1 MSNFCFICCRKPADL
16 PRRKLSFAAVSRSLI
31 RHPTQTRSG
40 YYQARAPDWT
50 SRPPILPCSDSDVVD
65 YFRKLLPPLE
75 FPEDVAIRMITHSS
89 WRDGINHNNR
99 QSFIGR
105 RVLHAYLMTFLHAYT
120 PLTPTPPF
128 TQPPSE
134 PKPDLKISE
143 LPPPSDALEQ
153 DFNEIIEKVVDTRSL
168 GEHVGGAWQIERVM
182 RWVPNVD
189 QHSDVASVTAE
200 EAAVSGLFKIRGT
213 TVQGVVGGVF
223 HQFGGVAAHRLFH
236 TRVLP
241 YVAFILPKEY
251 RKPAEEACKRLGGLT
266 APILLELQQS
276 QTQLKGVASN
286 VAAASE

>member
-1 MSNFCFICCRKPADL
+1 MSSVLVFSCVYPL
-16 PRRKLSFAAVSRSLI
+16 ESLI
-31 RHPTQTRSG
+31 E
-40 YYQARAPDWT
+40 
-50 SRPPILPCSDSDVVD
+50 SD
-65 YFRKLLPPLE
+65 LL
-75 FPEDVAIRMITHSS
+75 
-89 WRDGINHNNR
+89 
-99 QSFIGR
+99 GR

-189 QHSDVASVTAE
+189 QHSDVASITAE
-200 EAAVSGLFKIRGT
+200 EAAVSGLFTIRGT

-223 HQFGGVAAHRLFH
+223 HQFVSTLYALDHIFRIDFL
-236 TRVLP
+236 
-241 YVAFILPKEY
+241 Y
-251 RKPAEEACKRLGGLT
+251 RE
-266 APILLELQQS
+266 ELQRTGCS
-276 QTQLKGVASN
+276 TPEYSPTSLSSSPRNIESLLKKHVN
-286 VAAASE
+286 VLVD